1 MIDYILMLK
10 NKKVTIMLMNS
21 IEQRMKKDMKNIN
34 FLKQKLKLGNAI

>member
-21 IEQRMKKDMKNIN
+21 IEQKMKKDMKNIIFKN
-34 FLKQKLKLGNAI
+34 KI